1 MKKITRPYPI
11 QKTNEGIVSEKK
23 SAYLDDFEKS
33 VEDNAEKFIPLSKDE
48 MNKVEAIINTANKT
62 KNINIRISEY
72 DIIKVKE
79 RSAEEG
85 IPYQTLISSII
96 HKYITGKLVD
106 ERAVLKSMELLR
118 R

>member
-1 MKKITRPYPI
+1 MPL
-11 QKTNEGIVSEKK
+11 S
-23 SAYLDDFEKS
+23 D
-33 VEDNAEKFIPLSKDE
+33 AEKTE
-48 MNKVEAIINTANKT
+48 VEIIINAANKT

-72 DIIKVKE
+72 DIEKVKQ

-118 R
+118 Q

>member
-1 MKKITRPYPI
+1 MKT
-11 QKTNEGIVSEKK
+11 S
-23 SAYLDDFEKS
+23 LDEFEQS
-33 VEDNAEKFIPLSKDE
+33 IENNAEKFVPLSDSEKSE
-48 MNKVEAIINTANKT
+48 VETIINTANKT

-72 DIIKVKE
+72 DIERVKQ

-106 ERAVLKSMELLR
+106 EMAVLKSMELLR